1 MGTDDY
7 YRAVNGTYNPG
18 NPPDFDIA
26 WFDNPIPPEALAKI
40 KPYQRISQYP
50 GIAVISNK
58 SKLARNLMKMQK
70 QFPEEY
76 DFFPKTFVLPVEYNE
91 FKVQFEK
98 HARAMKGTYNQ
109 GETNYRALQ
118 NQTYIIKPEN

>member
-1 MGTDDY
+1 
-7 YRAVNGTYNPG
+7 
-18 NPPDFDIA
+18 
-26 WFDNPIPPEALAKI
+26 
-40 KPYQRISQYP
+40 
-50 GIAVISNK
+50 
-58 SKLARNLMKMQK
+58 MKMQK
-70 QFPEEY
+70 QFPDEY

-118 NQTYIIKPEN
+118 NQTYIIKPENMC